1 MNPLKGQ
8 RLIPRLLR
16 HLPQQKALTLLTLLI
31 ATYSQLDVVARAAP
45 PPSADMSL
53 MSKAPRDARA
63 QREAETD
70 NFLHCVVPGMDIIIN
85 QCPLSLISGLL
96 GVCAQ
101 RMKVG
106 AVARTR
112 VSHDRFSVE
121 SSRIELSI
129 AWCRF
134 VHRAAVS
141 RKATHQCPR
150 RRRSDPAGA
159 PARRQGD

>member
-1 MNPLKGQ
+1 MSFPRSCRRKTALTRCSDPHPFVSLMNPLKGQ

-31 ATYSQLDVVARAAP
+31 ATYSQLDVVAHAPP

-53 MSKAPRDARA
+53 MSKAARDARA

-101 RMKVG
+101 RMNVG

-112 VSHDRFSVE
+112 VSCDRSCGSSAVLTSV
-121 SSRIELSI
+121 
-129 AWCRF
+129 
-134 VHRAAVS
+134 
-141 RKATHQCPR
+141 
-150 RRRSDPAGA
+150 
-159 PARRQGD
+159 